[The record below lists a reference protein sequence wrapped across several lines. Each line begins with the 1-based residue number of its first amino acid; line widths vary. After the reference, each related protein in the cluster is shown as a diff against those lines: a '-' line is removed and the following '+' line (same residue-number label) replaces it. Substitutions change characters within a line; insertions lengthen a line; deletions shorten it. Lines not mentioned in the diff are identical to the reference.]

1 MRKLLFSLKLP
12 GQLPEGQGG
21 SVARQTLFFCA
32 FFLLVLLLF
41 VFPLSKKAGA
51 DSCSLS
57 SVARYI
63 ASHSRPA
70 QPLPVSFRIAG
81 ALMAASRRTHLPL
94 YLLVAV
100 AQQES
105 SFNPGAVNLASG
117 DYGLFQVHYRFWRSR
132 LAKRSPQGLRAI
144 RRSDLLGIDV
154 NVRAASLILIHDLR
168 LAGGDPVGML
178 GRFSGRVGGAH
189 RQYVESVLA
198 KGMEF
203 LGTLK
208 RQGVLCR

>member
-1 MRKLLFSLKLP
+1 M
-12 GQLPEGQGG
+12 
-21 SVARQTLFFCA
+21 ARQTLFFCA
-32 FFLLVLLLF
+32 FFCLF
-41 VFPLSKKAGA
+41 FIFPLSKKARA
-51 DSCSLS
+51 DSCPLPP
-57 SVARYI
+57 VAQYI
-63 ASHSRPA
+63 VTHSRPP
-70 QPLPVSFRIAG
+70 QPLPVSYRIAR
-81 ALMAASRRTHLPL
+81 ALIGASRRTHLPL

-105 SFNPGAVNLASG
+105 AFNPGAVNLESG

-132 LAKRSPQGLRAI
+132 LAKRSPQGLREI

-154 NVRAASLILIHDLR
+154 NVRAAALILVHDLR

-189 RQYVESVLA
+189 RQYVEGVLA

-203 LGTLK
+203 LGALK

>member
-1 MRKLLFSLKLP
+1 MRKLLLSLRLP
-12 GQLPEGQGG
+12 GHLPEGQRG

-32 FFLLVLLLF
+32 FFFLF
-41 VFPLSKKAGA
+41 FILPHPEKAGA
-51 DSCSLS
+51 NSCALS
-57 SVARYI
+57 SVAQYI
-63 ASHSRPA
+63 ATHSHPP
-70 QPLPVSFRIAG
+70 QPLPVSFRIAR

-105 SFNPGAVNLASG
+105 SFNPGAVNLESG

-154 NVRAASLILIHDLR
+154 NVRAASLILVHDLR

-178 GRFSGRVGGAH
+178 GRFSGRVGRAH
-189 RQYVESVLA
+189 RQYVEGVLA
-198 KGMEF
+198 KGMGF
-203 LGTLK
+203 LGALK